1 MIYDVEYGNGKRV
14 QFDLGRFAKQ
24 SNGSVMVRLGDT
36 MSLVN
41 AVAAEKEKEGI
52 DFMPLQVEF
61 RERAAA
67 AGKIPGGYFK
77 REARP
82 SEKEILSARLIDRP
96 IRPMFPKDWRVETQI
111 IATIFCSDQEH
122 DADTITTTAASLAL
136 LISDIPFEEPIAS
149 VRVARSNG
157 QIIID
162 PTYSELQTA
171 DYEFI
176 VAGTKDSILMV
187 EGESH
192 EISEAEF
199 IEALRAGANAIR
211 ELCAGQERIVR
222 ECGIT
227 KAKRVKDE
235 HIMDAALVAQIEEL
249 AAAKLRELART
260 VLKKEDRSLQTHDTK
275 RAVVAAMTE
284 KVGELEYEHIKGD
297 VTHILYDIEKR
308 EMRNSI
314 LDNDFRLDGRD
325 SKSIRQIS
333 CEVGVL
339 PRVHGSALFT
349 RGETQSLTS
358 CTLGTKRDEQNIEG
372 LFPETTKRFMLH
384 YNFPPYSV
392 GEVGRYSGT
401 GRREIGHGNLAER
414 ALKGL
419 LPDIKDFPY
428 TLRIVSDILE
438 SNGSSS
444 MATVCAGSLAMF
456 DAGVPLK
463 KPVSGIAMG
472 LIKDGDRVAILS
484 DILGNEDHLG
494 DMDFKVCGTRDGIT
508 ACQMDM
514 KIKGISFEVLE
525 RALKQARDGRMHIL
539 GKMDEAISVPKTEL
553 STYAPRLTTVKVPV
567 DAIGLVIGPGGK
579 TIRQIQQDAG
589 VEINIEEDG
598 TVTIAALSGE
608 ASDRA
613 KQFIL
618 ALVAEP
624 EEGATYTGRVTQ
636 VREGLGAIVEF
647 LPKKEGLLHISE
659 IDYQRVEN
667 ISDVIQVGDVFDV
680 KLIAVKGD
688 GKYSLSRKALLPVP
702 EGWEERP
709 RENRDGG
716 GYGDRGGD
724 RRGGDRGGY
733 GDRRGGGG
741 DRRGGGGGDRRGG
754 GGGDRR
760 GGGGGGR
767 Y

>member
-1 MIYDVEYGNGKRV
+1 MKYNVEYGNGKSM
-14 QFDLGRFAKQ
+14 QFDVGRYAKQ

-82 SEKEILSARLIDRP
+82 TEKEILSARQIDRP

-122 DADTITTTAASLAL
+122 DADTITATAASLAL
-136 LISDIPFEEPIAS
+136 LISNIPFEEPVAE
-149 VRVARSNG
+149 VRVARVAG

-162 PTYSELQTA
+162 PTYTELQTA
-171 DYEFI
+171 DYEFV

-199 IEALRAGANAIR
+199 IEALRAGSNAVK
-211 ELCAGQERIVR
+211 ELCVGQERIVR
-222 ECGIT
+222 ECGL
-227 KAKRVKDE
+227 AKPKRIKDE
-235 HIMDAALVAQIEEL
+235 HIMDPALVQQIEDL
-249 AAAKLRELART
+249 AAEKLRELART
-260 VLKKEDRSLQTHDTK
+260 VLPKEQRSLQTHDAK
-275 RAVVAAMTE
+275 RAVIATMTE
-284 KVGELEYEHIKGD
+284 RVGELQFEHIKGD
-297 VTHILYDIEKR
+297 VEHILHDIEKR
-308 EMRNSI
+308 EMREEI
-314 LDNDFRLDGRD
+314 LNNNHRLDGRNTTQVRP
-325 SKSIRQIS
+325 IECEIS
-333 CEVGVL
+333 VL
-339 PRVHGSALFT
+339 PRVHGSAVFQ

-392 GEVGRYSGT
+392 GETGRYSGT

-414 ALKGL
+414 ALKLL
-419 LPDIKDFPY
+419 LPTQAEFPY

-444 MATVCAGSLAMF
+444 MATVCAGTLAMF

-472 LIKDGDRVAILS
+472 LIKEGDRVAILS

-514 KIKGISFEVLE
+514 KIKGIDFALLE
-525 RALKQARDGRMHIL
+525 KALMQARDGRMHIL
-539 GKMDEAISVPKTEL
+539 SKMDECISAPKSEL
-553 STYAPRLTTVKVPV
+553 SQYAPRLTTVKVPV
-567 DAIGLVIGPGGK
+567 DCIGLVIGPGGK
-579 TIRQIQQDAG
+579 TIRQIQADAG

-624 EEGATYTGRVTQ
+624 EEGGTYTGRVTQ

-667 ISDVIQVGDVFDV
+667 VSDVIQVGDVFDV

-688 GKYSLSRKALLPVP
+688 GKFSLSRKALLPVP
-702 EGWEERP
+702 EGYEERP
-709 RENRDGG
+709 RENYGDRG
-716 GYGDRGGD
+716 GDRGGD
-724 RRGGDRGGY
+724 RRGGG

-741 DRRGGGGGDRRGG
+741 DRRGGGGGGFRDRRN
-754 GGGDRR
+754 
-760 GGGGGGR
+760 
-767 Y
+767 

>member
-1 MIYDVEYGNGKRV
+1 MIYEVEYGHGKKMS
-14 QFDLGRFAKQ
+14 FDVGRYAKQ
-24 SNGSVMVRLGDT
+24 SNGSTMVRLGDT
-36 MSLVN
+36 MALVN
-41 AVAAEKEKEGI
+41 AVAAEEEKEGV

-67 AGKIPGGYFK
+67 AGKIPGGFFK
-77 REARP
+77 REGRP
-82 SEKEILSARLIDRP
+82 TEKEILSARLIDRP
-96 IRPMFPKDWRVETQI
+96 IRPMFPKEWRVETQV

-122 DADTITTTAASLAL
+122 DADTISANGASLAL
-136 LISDIPFEEPIAS
+136 LLSDIPFEEAVAE
-149 VRVARSNG
+149 VRVARVNG
-157 QIIID
+157 EIIID
-162 PTYSELQTA
+162 PTFAELETA
-171 DYEFI
+171 DYEFV

-192 EISEAEF
+192 EISETDF
-199 IEALRAGANAIR
+199 VEALRNAASAVR
-211 ELCAGQERIVR
+211 ELCVGQEKIVA
-222 ECGIT
+222 ECGIAKT
-227 KAKRVKDE
+227 KRIQDE
-235 HIMDAALVAQIEEL
+235 HIMDAALVSQIEEL
-249 AAAKLRELART
+249 AASKLRELART
-260 VLKKEDRSLQTHDTK
+260 VLAKEERSHQTHEAKEFVRKT
-275 RAVVAAMTE
+275 MTE
-284 KVGELEYEHIKGD
+284 KVGELQYEHIKGD
-297 VTHILYDIEKR
+297 VDHILYDIEKR
-308 EMRNSI
+308 EMRNMI
-314 LDNDFRLDGRD
+314 LENNHRLDGRD
-325 SKSIRQIS
+325 TVTIRPIS
-333 CEVGVL
+333 CEVGIL
-339 PRVHGSALFT
+339 PRVHGSSLFT

-358 CTLGTKRDEQNIEG
+358 CTLGTKRDEQSIEG
-372 LFPETTKRFMLH
+372 LQPETTKRFMLH

-414 ALKGL
+414 ALKNL
-419 LPDIKDFPY
+419 VPSQEEFPY
-428 TLRIVSDILE
+428 ALRVVSDILE

-444 MATVCAGSLAMF
+444 MATVCAGSLAMY

-472 LIKDGDRVAILS
+472 LIKEGERVAILS

-514 KIKGISFEVLE
+514 KIKGIDFDLLE
-525 RALKQARDGRMHIL
+525 RALMQAKEGRLFIL
-539 GKMDEAISVPKTEL
+539 DKMDATISAPKAEL
-553 STYAPRLTTVKVPV
+553 SAYAPRLTTIKVPV

-613 KQFIL
+613 KQFIQ
-618 ALVAEP
+618 ALIAEP

-667 ISDVIQVGDVFDV
+667 VSDVIQVGDVFDV
-680 KLIAVKGD
+680 KLIAVKPD
-688 GKYSLSRKALLPVP
+688 GKFSLSRKALLPVP

-709 RENRDGG
+709 REHH
-716 GYGDRGGD
+716 
-724 RRGGDRGGY
+724 DRGGY
-733 GDRRGGGG
+733 GDRGHG
-741 DRRGGGGGDRRGG
+741 DRRGGGDRRNGHGRGDRRDGG
-754 GGGDRR
+754 GRGYGDRR
-760 GGGGGGR
+760 R
-767 Y
+767 